1 MATSKPNPPNTTCTT
16 TISSP
21 FTGLPKLNWWG
32 LVDLYQWE
40 GFWYHDIVLEA
51 AMAAKSSF
59 IALDDD
65 VFVAASPKTGST
77 WLKALVASIIH
88 RGGGDGG
95 GDCEGGNEDDEDADD
110 PLRYHHPNDLVP
122 SLELQ
127 VCRKNGK
134 LDLPNMASPRL
145 FRTHI
150 SYSLLPESIKT
161 SSCKIVYIT
170 RDPKD
175 VFVSLWHF
183 MNTQRSPEQGPFP
196 FDDAFKSFCNG
207 FHSFGPFHEH
217 VLQFWNESLTSPKK
231 ILFLKYEDL
240 KREPKGEVLKLASFL
255 GRPLADD
262 GEAEK
267 IVQRCSIERLKNL
280 EVNRDGVD
288 PWSGFPK
295 SSYFRL
301 GLVGDWKNKL
311 SMEMKDRLDEITR
324 VKFEGSDLSI

>member
-32 LVDLYQWE
+32 LVDLYQWG
-40 GFWYHDIVLEA
+40 GFCRLPQD
-51 AMAAKSSF
+51 
-59 IALDDD
+59 
-65 VFVAASPKTGST
+65 
-77 WLKALVASIIH
+77 WLHLAQGLVASIIH

-95 GDCEGGNEDDEDADD
+95 GDGDGGDEDDEDADD

-196 FDDAFKSFCNG
+196 FNEAFESFCNG
-207 FHSFGPFHEH
+207 FHSFAPFHEH
-217 VLQFWNESLTSPKK
+217 VLQFWNESLKSP
-231 ILFLKYEDL
+231 
-240 KREPKGEVLKLASFL
+240 
-255 GRPLADD
+255 
-262 GEAEK
+262 
-267 IVQRCSIERLKNL
+267 Q
-280 EVNRDGVD
+280 
-288 PWSGFPK
+288 
-295 SSYFRL
+295 
-301 GLVGDWKNKL
+301 KL
-311 SMEMKDRLDEITR
+311 SCQ
-324 VKFEGSDLSI
+324 LSSNKVTAAVDNGDSRNQQE